1 MSPKQLQDIS
11 QKYFTAKKWEI
22 YQSLKPE
29 QQNIIDRLEYEL
41 VVVDLMG
48 YNAYFI
54 IVADFISW
62 SRRQSIPV

>member
-11 QKYFTAKKWEI
+11 QKYFTTKKWEI
-22 YQSLKPE
+22 YESLTPE

-62 SRRQSIPV
+62 ARRQSIPV